1 MCVPPASSQLDA
13 PAGLSR
19 GRRGRVAGSNTPIR
33 GPYAGRVA
41 LSARARG
48 SAYTHKI
55 FAQRRRPRSGRRQG
69 GRLRAPASGPSSAA
83 AEHHFPRRQASTWSV
98 GSQCWPRLR
107 AAKCVRV
114 DCAAAVSGPRFA
126 LVAAASACE
135 PRSAPAR
142 RVSRSL
148 ARSTSH
154 TPPSPPFERA
164 AASRAK
170 RPRSGTRGARRRRRT
185 SRAERAGSQ
194 PRGARCSQPRGARCL
209 PARRAQH
216 RALLSRLPLR
226 SAPNALA
233 PQALTRGTA
242 RPSRT
247 PSSTSTS
254 SRGRVRA
261 AGKRDGS

>member
-1 MCVPPASSQLDA
+1 MPDGFRAAPPAAQRPAARRSVTRASKWAELRSSGA
-13 PAGLSR
+13 PFPTTTRPRGQWDLSAGR
-19 GRRGRVAGSNTPIR
+19 GSVPRNARSCFALQRYPGRVSRSLLRHLPAN
-33 GPYAGRVA
+33 
-41 LSARARG
+41 
-48 SAYTHKI
+48 H
-55 FAQRRRPRSGRRQG
+55 RPH
-69 GRLRAPASGPSSAA
+69 L
-83 AEHHFPRRQASTWSV
+83 
-98 GSQCWPRLR
+98 
-107 AAKCVRV
+107 
-114 DCAAAVSGPRFA
+114 
-126 LVAAASACE
+126 
-135 PRSAPAR
+135 AR
-142 RVSRSL
+142 RFSRSL